1 MKKLSFVSALL
12 FICSL
17 SLFVYPV
24 MELIG
29 IWIGLMVLLIALQI
43 LEAFQAKK
51 ETQVRLDR
59 LEAEISAFKAEITEW
74 KAQRIIS

>member
-24 MELIG
+24 MKLIGMELIG
-29 IWIGLMVLLIALQI
+29 IWIGLMALLIALQI

-51 ETQVRLDR
+51 ETQARIDR
-59 LEAEISAFKAEITEW
+59 LEAEITEW
-74 KAQRIIS
+74 KAQQIIS